1 MSLLADLLSK
11 TKNIGSSSGKDVPPT
26 LARAQSA
33 DAASPWL
40 KRRYII
46 MSVIALSAI
55 VIGIVLPSQL
65 KRLPYFRHVKT
76 VPLLP
81 PEPIKM
87 PLPPLTVPDKTQE
100 QIAEEAKK
108 TAIAANQDKT
118 AKPETVSNKQTAS
131 AAKVKKT
138 FRRAIAKTEHPS
150 QKEDAMIQDKV
161 AQAKPATAKHKTVE
175 PEPAKIDTNARGAL
189 LYAARSSEQS
199 GDWRG
204 ALASYRAVLD
214 IDPDNYR
221 VMSNSA
227 AAYNKLGLYPDGERE
242 ARKAL
247 AIKPD
252 YVPALINAAIAC
264 SSQNNNKDALTF
276 FAAAAAAEPDNK
288 SLAVNLGIMQER
300 AGNLNDALATYRRA
314 AASGDPQ
321 ALFGLA
327 RVNEQTGKK
336 SEAITAYRLI
346 MSQKDASPSLKREVK
361 NRLLGLEQQ

>member
-33 DAASPWL
+33 GAASPWL

-46 MSVIALSAI
+46 MSVLAI
-55 VIGIVLPSQL
+55 FSIIIGIFLPSQL
-65 KRLPYFRHVKT
+65 KHLPYFRHLKKAQ
-76 VPLLP
+76 LAP
-81 PEPIKM
+81 PQPFKM
-87 PLPPLTVPDKTQE
+87 PLPPMTVPDKTKE

-108 TAIAANQDKT
+108 TVAAEKPDKT
-118 AKPETVSNKQTAS
+118 AEPETVSNKQTSS

-138 FRRAIAKTEHPS
+138 FRKPISKIQHPS
-150 QKEDAMIQDKV
+150 QKEEAMFQDKI
-161 AQAKPATAKHKTVE
+161 AHYKPATAKHKTVE

-227 AAYNKLGLYPDGERE
+227 AAYNKLGMYPDGERQ
-242 ARKAL
+242 ARRAL

-264 SSQNNNKDALTF
+264 SSQNNNKDALAF

-321 ALFGLA
+321 ALFGMA
-327 RVNEQTGKK
+327 RVNEQTGHK
-336 SEAITAYRLI
+336 SEAITAYRII
-346 MSQKDASPSLKREVK
+346 MSQKNASPSLKREVK
-361 NRLLGLEQQ
+361 NRLLGLEQ